1 MSKVKFCLFAST
13 PDMLQLD
20 FVVKVL
26 TGTPAELGITAVNW
40 GYDGIEFMPDPEHT
54 PDPELFSRMLGQT
67 GAIMPVV
74 NSGRITAQGMAL
86 LHEDAAISKRAIA
99 GFKRMLDFAG
109 HFGARVGL
117 GMARGEG
124 IPGMSADDQLK
135 RAEEIF
141 RELTEHAEKTGAI
154 IMLEPAEAE
163 YTRLFNTNEEVMGM
177 VEKIGSRNFSI
188 MLDTHQLYI
197 VEPSIEYGV
206 KAAKGQAKHIH
217 LYEPSRLPPGVS
229 TEKESLDWP
238 NIARVLKEEG
248 FEGSAS
254 VVIVPK
260 GDPEPI
266 ARKSVV
272 YLRKLFKDNP

>member
-26 TGTPAELGITAVNW
+26 TGTPAELGTTAVNW

-74 NSGRITAQGMAL
+74 NSGRIAAQGMAL

>member
-1 MSKVKFCLFAST
+1 
-13 PDMLQLD
+13 MLQLD

-26 TGTPAELGITAVNW
+26 TGTPEELGRTAASW

-54 PDPELFSRMLGQT
+54 LDPGLFSSLLKRT

-74 NSGRITAQGMAL
+74 NSGRIAAQGLAL
-86 LHEDAAISKRAIA
+86 LHEDISIRRKAIE

-109 HFGARVGL
+109 YFKARVGL
-117 GMARGEG
+117 GASRGKG
-124 IPGMSADDQLK
+124 IPGMSKGDMTKL
-135 RAEEIF
+135 AEEIF
-141 RELTEHAEKTGAI
+141 RDLTGHAEKADAV

-163 YTRLFNTNEEVMGM
+163 YTSLFNTNEEVMAM
-177 VEKIGSRNFSI
+177 VEKIGSPNFSI

-197 VEPSIEYGV
+197 VEPSIEHGIR
-206 KAAKGQAKHIH
+206 AARGQARHIH

-229 TEKESLDWP
+229 TEKETLDWP

-266 ARKSVV
+266 ARKSIA
-272 YLRKLFKDNP
+272 YLRRLFSDSS

>member
-74 NSGRITAQGMAL
+74 NSGRIAAQGMAL